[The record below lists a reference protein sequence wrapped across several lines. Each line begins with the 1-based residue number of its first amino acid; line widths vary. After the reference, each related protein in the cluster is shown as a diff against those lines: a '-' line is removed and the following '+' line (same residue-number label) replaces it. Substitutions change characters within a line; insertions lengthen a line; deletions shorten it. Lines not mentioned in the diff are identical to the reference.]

1 MWIEII
7 LTIFLV
13 FLNGF
18 FVAAEFAIVKVRT
31 SQLEIGAEKS
41 KVKDVAKLITE
52 HLDAYLAATQLGI
65 TIASIGLGIVGEE
78 VMHEIMLRIFHAT
91 GMAPPENLTVYTVTA
106 SFVVITFLHVVFG
119 ELAPKSIAIRYP
131 LATTLFTAMPLRIF
145 YIVGKPFINLFNGFA
160 NLVLKLIG
168 IKPASEHE
176 SSHSEEELRLVIAE
190 SKASGSINANELELI
205 ENVFAFDNRVA
216 RQVMLPRTKIFAIDI
231 SWTTDQ
237 IIDKVLEEGYSRVP
251 IYEDNLDKIIG
262 IVYTKDLLR
271 LMRKQKE
278 FNVKD
283 IIRPALFVPES
294 KKLKELIKEFQ
305 ENRSHVA
312 IVVDEFGT
320 TIGLL
325 TTEDLVEEIVGE
337 IYDEYDDEKLNVIT
351 QLSEKEFVV
360 SGASSVVDL
369 NRTLTLP
376 LPESAEYNTISG
388 LLMAYLTHIP
398 HLDETV
404 NIGDYEIKV
413 IKTSH
418 HGVEQVKLTLLAEV

>member
-1 MWIEII
+1 MWLEIVI
-7 LTIFLV
+7 TLV
-13 FLNGF
+13 LVALNGF

-31 SQLEIGAEKS
+31 SQLEIGTDQSAVRE
-41 KVKDVAKLITE
+41 VAKHITE

-78 VMHEIMLRIFHAT
+78 VMHELLIRAFDAT
-91 GMAPPENLTVYTVTA
+91 GIAPPENITAYTVTA

-131 LATTLFTAMPLRIF
+131 LATTLFTAMPLRGF
-145 YIVGKPFINLFNGFA
+145 YIVGKPFIVMFNGFA

-176 SSHSEEELRLVIAE
+176 SSHSEEELRIVIAE

-216 RQVMLPRTKIFAIDI
+216 KQVMLPRTRIFAIDNQ
-231 SWTTDQ
+231 WTNDQ
-237 IIDKVLEEGYSRVP
+237 IIDRVLEEGYSRVP

-271 LMRKQKE
+271 LMRRQKE
-278 FNVKD
+278 FNIKD

-305 ENRSHVA
+305 QSRSHVA

-337 IYDEYDDEKLNVIT
+337 IYDEYDEKINLIT
-351 QLSEKEFVV
+351 QLSEKEFTI
-360 SGASSVVDL
+360 SASSSIVDL
-369 NRTLTLP
+369 NRILPSP
-376 LPESAEYNTISG
+376 LPESSEYSTISG
-388 LLMAYLTHIP
+388 LLMSQLAHIP
-398 HLDETV
+398 QLNESITV
-404 NIGDYEIKV
+404 DNYEIMV

-418 HGVEQVKLTLLAEV
+418 HGVVQVRLTLLV